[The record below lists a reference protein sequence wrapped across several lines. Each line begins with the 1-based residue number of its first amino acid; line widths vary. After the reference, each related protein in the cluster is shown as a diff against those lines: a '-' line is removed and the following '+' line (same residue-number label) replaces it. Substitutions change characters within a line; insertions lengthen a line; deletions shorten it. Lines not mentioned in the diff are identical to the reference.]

1 MTIQTKVSICLP
13 TCNRPELLRACIDSC
28 LMQTHAN
35 LEIVIGDDSRDD
47 GTAKLI
53 ALHYAGE
60 PCIRYRRNVPALG
73 QARNVASLFERASG
87 DKILLIHDDDF
98 LLPNC
103 VERLLAQWQRHP
115 DLDVAF
121 GKQYETDPHG
131 RIDYAASRRLNIACH
146 RTAAAAGLQV
156 PPGRAGILQ
165 MFPNNGWLANAA
177 LVKRIGYPSQYGTC
191 CDFVFGT
198 QLCLAAQQV
207 CYVDEYVSCYRK
219 SDVSVSQTTRRTPHA
234 SSLAAWRFLTALPLP
249 LELEAARP
257 PVTAT
262 DRADRRLAA
271 RLQSRVL
278 RGAASGVR
286 QPPRLPLWL
295 QPEALLPPAEDL
307 ESRAPGSSPTA
318 RTIGAT
324 GRPRRASVRRVGR
337 TKGNSPIGVSR
348 SGCEVSAHGH
358 ACSVRIGRRT
368 ALTSSRS
375 SQQPDQASCRSPRCT
390 SAPIP
395 R

>member
-13 TCNRPELLRACIDSC
+13 TCNRPDLLRACIDSC

-35 LEIVIGDDSRDD
+35 VEIVIGDDSRDD
-47 GTAKLI
+47 STAKLI
-53 ALHYAGE
+53 ASHYAGE

-103 VERLLAQWQRHP
+103 VERLLAQWERHP

-121 GKQYETDPHG
+121 GKQYETDPRG
-131 RIDYAASRRLNIACH
+131 CIDYAASRRLNVACH

-177 LVKRIGYPSQYGTC
+177 LVKRIGYPNQYGTC

-219 SDVSVSQTTRRTPHA
+219 SDVSISQATRRTPHA

-249 LELEAARP
+249 LELEAAR
-257 PVTAT
+257 
-262 DRADRRLAA
+262 RLSLRRLVPIVVSLHACNREFSAGLHLAFGNLHAYRYGFSPRLYYHLLKIWRAA
-271 RLQSRVL
+271 R
-278 RGAASGVR
+278 
-286 QPPRLPLWL
+286 
-295 QPEALLPPAEDL
+295 
-307 ESRAPGSSPTA
+307 RA
-318 RTIGAT
+318 
-324 GRPRRASVRRVGR
+324 RRVPLALPG
-337 TKGNSPIGVSR
+337 GLGEPR
-348 SGCEVSAHGH
+348 SD
-358 ACSVRIGRRT
+358 T
-368 ALTSSRS
+368 
-375 SQQPDQASCRSPRCT
+375 PDAQKDAARQA
-390 SAPIP
+390 
-395 R
+395 